1 MTAPVQDSLWPTRR
15 RRRVLP
21 EQSRGQGA
29 SKRGPPKGAT
39 EEGKPIV
46 PGCHRD
52 NRSSLRV
59 RGGGCVPPTA
69 GSVTAETVPVRVTAT
84 PARDPAPLLL
94 WGRDGASVPL
104 QSLDLRCGERE
115 VRERARGGVSPGW
128 PGACGPRPLRHV
140 LRPRQP
146 SSRVTRP
153 PRHPLR
159 VTTEP
164 APDPAAA
171 LRNDRNS
178 GQKVEA
184 PRLGVRPSE
193 CRVVSFPTRG
203 VGSPGGHPA
212 PHCPLGAGTPVRRG
226 TAAGAGGDV
235 LPRWAPARPGGH
247 TPGRGPPGERGCVR
261 PLRPSPGAVA
271 VEASLAPVRPPG
283 RP

>member
-1 MTAPVQDSLWPTRR
+1 MRR

-29 SKRGPPKGAT
+29 SKRGAPKGAT

-46 PGCHRD
+46 PGRRRD

-59 RGGGCVPPTA
+59 RGRGCVPPTA
-69 GSVTAETVPVRVTAT
+69 GSVTAETVPVRVTAA

-104 QSLDLRCGERE
+104 QSPDLRCGERE
-115 VRERARGGVSPGW
+115 VPERARGGVSPGW
-128 PGACGPRPLRHV
+128 PGACSPRPLRHV

-153 PRHPLR
+153 PRRPLR

-203 VGSPGGHPA
+203 V
-212 PHCPLGAGTPVRRG
+212 
-226 TAAGAGGDV
+226 
-235 LPRWAPARPGGH
+235 
-247 TPGRGPPGERGCVR
+247 E
-261 PLRPSPGAVA
+261 SPGATLLHTVPWGQECQSGVGQQPGPEGTSCPA
-271 VEASLAPVRPPG
+271 GPLPGLGATRLAEGPLGGEAASAHSGPHRGLWP
-283 RP
+283 